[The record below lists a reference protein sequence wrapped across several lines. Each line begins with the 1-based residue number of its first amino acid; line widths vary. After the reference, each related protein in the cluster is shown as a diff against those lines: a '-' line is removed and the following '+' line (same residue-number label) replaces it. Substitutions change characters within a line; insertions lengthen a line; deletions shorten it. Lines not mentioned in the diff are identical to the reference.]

1 MLCNHSNSHVNP
13 YSSTCDRSVCYD
25 LFLERGRNR
34 PTTEGVAARTGADK
48 LCSPAVDTILQVRWR
63 FWWNSIPLIGCLR
76 LFHEQGQHISTD

>member
-34 PTTEGVAARTGADK
+34 PTTEEVAARTGADK
-48 LCSPAVDTILQVRWR
+48 LLFASSGHDSPGSLEVLV
-63 FWWNSIPLIGCLR
+63 
-76 LFHEQGQHISTD
+76 E